1 MTRFVG
7 LMLLASVAACSGS
20 APFGPTD
27 LSFEGRSTVS
37 PTVPIDVQTVVT
49 VRNTGDKTTQ
59 INTSTCGSPVRAYKT
74 PERDG
79 AWVWQSYDPALVLCA
94 AMLSYATLAPGD
106 SYDFR
111 ESGTIPAS
119 LPPGVYYL
127 AWNVNGKVVPA
138 GLFLQR

>member
-7 LMLLASVAACSGS
+7 LMLLASVAACSSSTGLHH
-20 APFGPTD
+20 

-37 PTVPIDVQTVVT
+37 PSAPIDVQTVVT
-49 VRNTGDKTTQ
+49 VRNTGDKATQ
-59 INTSTCGSPVRAYKT
+59 INTNTCGSPVRAYT
-74 PERDG
+74 TRELDG

-94 AMLSYATLAPGD
+94 AMLSIATLAPGE

-111 ESGTIPAS
+111 QGGTIPAS
-119 LPPGVYYL
+119 LPSGVYYL
-127 AWNVNGKVVPA
+127 AWNVNGKLVPA